1 MKKEFVRAV
10 PVLERLEQRGHLA
23 YFVGGS
29 VRDSIMGKEIHDVDI
44 ATSATPQEVKELFDR
59 TIDVGIQHGTVL
71 VFHEGEPYEVTTFRT
86 ESQYK
91 DFRRPEQVEFVTSL
105 LEDLKR
111 RDFTMNAMAMDKDG
125 ILYDPFKGRE
135 DIES

>member
-1 MKKEFVRAV
+1 MPFGLSGSTLRRIGLWINMRICMPPFYRKRGLDMKKEFVRAV

-29 VRDSIMGKEIHDVDI
+29 VRDSIMGKKIHDVDI

-91 DFRRPEQVEFVTSL
+91 D
-105 LEDLKR
+105 
-111 RDFTMNAMAMDKDG
+111 
-125 ILYDPFKGRE
+125 
-135 DIES
+135 